1 MLVLSRKV
9 GESINI
15 GDNVKI
21 QVMEVNGRTVRV
33 GIDAPRSMAIHRE
46 EIYLKIQEENKA
58 ASSWQGVDME
68 KLGSLMR
75 NLPGEK
81 K

>member
-21 QVMEVNGRTVRV
+21 QIMDVNGKTVRV
-33 GIDAPRSMAIHRE
+33 GIDAPKSMAIHRE
-46 EIYLKIQEENKA
+46 EIYRKIQEENKL
-58 ASSWQGVDME
+58 ASSWQGVNME
-68 KLGSLMR
+68 KLETLMK